1 MPKLPKELHR
11 YFAVCPK
18 VVLSERQ
25 TEVKIIPLDRYVA
38 FDPSNTYQV
47 TLFPMESLDS
57 AEWNW
62 KGPTFPAQVQGGNL
76 VFSAVFRGEQKYI
89 LTIEA
94 VRDGQVE
101 SVGDVAMYSAGKDLL
116 ERFPYKGDLHMHSFH
131 SDGIESPA
139 YVAAMCRKIGM
150 DFMAITDHGKY
161 FPSLEA
167 MQAFC
172 DLPVDLK
179 IFPGEEVHPPQNP
192 IHIVNF
198 GGSFSINELFI
209 KDDRYKEEVLLR
221 QKQNGSPPAGAD
233 PHWVASAQWCFDK
246 IREAGGLGIFC
257 HPYWF
262 ANRMVRI
269 PESLT
274 SALLET
280 QPFDALELL
289 GGYHRFEADANM
301 LQVVRYYEETAKGK
315 RIPIVGVSDA
325 HGCHGDLFGWYYTLV
340 FSPSLELT
348 ALIQSIKS
356 QYSVAVEAL
365 PGELV
370 HVYGPFRLVKYALF
384 VLEEMMPVH
393 DALCAEEG
401 GYMLAHLSGDAE
413 AAEKLRLSQGR
424 TQKLLNAYLTGI
436 NA

>member
-1 MPKLPKELHR
+1 MARSPHESSR
-11 YFAVCPK
+11 YFYIFPK
-18 VVLSERQ
+18 IVLSGRQ
-25 TEVKIIPLDRYVA
+25 TEIQVVPRDAYA
-38 FDPSNTYQV
+38 GFEANTAYQV
-47 TLFPMESLDS
+47 TLYPMDSLDT

-62 KGPTFPAQVQGGNL
+62 KGPVLPAEVRGKNL
-76 VFSAVFRGEQKYI
+76 VFSARFEGEQKYN
-89 LTIEA
+89 LVIEA
-94 VRDGQVE
+94 LREGQKPEV
-101 SVGDVAMYSAGKDLL
+101 VGDFAVYAVGENLHSRY
-116 ERFPYKGDLHMHSFH
+116 PYKGDLHMHSH
-131 SDGIESPA
+131 YSDGIESPP

-150 DFMAITDHGKY
+150 DFMAVTDHGRY

-167 MQAFC
+167 QQAFQN
-172 DLPVDLK
+172 LPVDLR
-179 IFPGEEVHPPQNP
+179 IYPGEEVHPPENP

-198 GGSFSINELFI
+198 GGRFSVNELFTQDNQY
-209 KDDRYKEEVLLR
+209 KDEVADRQAQITHV
-221 QKQNGSPPAGAD
+221 PAGAN
-233 PHWVASAQWCFDK
+233 PYWYASALWCFDK

-280 QPFDALELL
+280 QPYDALEVL
-289 GGYHRFEADANM
+289 GGYFRHEADANM

-325 HGCHGDLFGWYYTLV
+325 HGCHKDLFGWYYTLV
-340 FSPSLELT
+340 FSPSPELGD
-348 ALIQSIKS
+348 LVNSILS

-384 VLEEMMPVH
+384 VLEELMPAH
-393 DALCAEEG
+393 DELCAEEG
-401 GYMLAHLSGDAE
+401 GLMLAHLAGDPE
-413 AAEKLRLSQGR
+413 AAEKLRRNQGR
-424 TQKLLNAYLTGI
+424 AQALLRAFLHGI
-436 NA
+436 